1 MQTRLSSQP
10 SSSRTVHCKR
20 SKCSPVKLPELL
32 KRACPW
38 RRNSIYSQPF
48 AGLRER
54 EAKLCKAISTSAG
67 AGEEKGLS
75 GISRAVF
82 IQNKSEKIWACSY
95 LEMPYHNSPN
105 SFHKKHG
112 RCNVCSLLLKKNP
125 RENDILTT
133 HFNSKYR
140 MVFTSQ
146 RQCLS
151 LLTMNP
157 VFSTFAIAN
166 RMAGATMKCGT
177 KYFQKVRQI
186 VSITG
191 LSLTR
196 KNCNVNTPPSAKDS
210 EPPRSR
216 RFTLTKF
223 ITLRRKLL
231 TSSCS
236 DCLLNTY

>member
-1 MQTRLSSQP
+1 MSLEEKKHLFSTICRSQ
-10 SSSRTVHCKR
+10 
-20 SKCSPVKLPELL
+20 
-32 KRACPW
+32 
-38 RRNSIYSQPF
+38 
-48 AGLRER
+48 RER

-67 AGEEKGLS
+67 AGEEKGLC

-82 IQNKSEKIWACSY
+82 IQNKSEKIWTCCY

-105 SFHKKHG
+105 SFHKNHG

-125 RENDILTT
+125 SENDILTT

-151 LLTMNP
+151 LLTRNP

-166 RMAGATMKCGT
+166 RMAGATTKCGT
-177 KYFQKVRQI
+177 KYFQKLRQI
-186 VSITG
+186 VSITD

-196 KNCNVNTPPSAKDS
+196 KNCNVNAPRSAKDS
-210 EPPRSR
+210 EQPRSR

-231 TSSCS
+231 TSFCS